1 VGHADQLELLVTALD
16 DALGDVPHPARVEL
30 LLGLRLGRAPL
41 DHGEHAL
48 EGAVG
53 WPRMMIPGL
62 APSTP
67 DVQESLAR
75 TKRPCWSSSEFS
87 PMYQTLPCLSWV
99 VRTRFAGSIDG
110 E

>member
-1 VGHADQLELLVTALD
+1 
-16 DALGDVPHPARVEL
+16 
-30 LLGLRLGRAPL
+30 
-41 DHGEHAL
+41 
-48 EGAVG
+48 
-53 WPRMMIPGL
+53 MIPGL
-62 APSTP
+62 ARSTP

-110 E
+110 D